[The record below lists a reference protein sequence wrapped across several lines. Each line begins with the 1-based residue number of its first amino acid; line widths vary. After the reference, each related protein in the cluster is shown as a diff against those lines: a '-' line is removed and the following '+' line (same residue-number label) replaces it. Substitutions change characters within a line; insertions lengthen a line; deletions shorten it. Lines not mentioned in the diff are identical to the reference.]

1 MTDINHCKLRFIH
14 DLWLPVVKKSTKYF
28 FPKKRSNFEMSLFTL
43 TADTNFEEINH
54 LSSEKLIQKSKTV
67 VWTYASQ
74 KRWRLEPDLPE
85 STIVGLAK
93 YENSISEGNSDLEEM
108 FPFNIINL
116 DFSSQDPEY
125 EQGRLE
131 KELISLE
138 KTISFQQKNDADC
151 VLIFTTVLN
160 GNNLNF
166 NLVCTNSDSI
176 RSNGWV
182 GLNNGSQS
190 IASIIQKNEEKIEAL
205 KFILYRMLEKY
216 RYRIEIT
223 SMNQKI
229 DEHKVALSIA
239 CIIRGNH

>member
-1 MTDINHCKLRFIH
+1 MTDINQCKLRFIH

-43 TADTNFEEINH
+43 TADTNFEEITY
-54 LSSEKLIQKSKTV
+54 LSNEKLIQTSKTV

-74 KRWRLEPDLPE
+74 KRWRLEPDLPD

-93 YENSISEGNSDLEEM
+93 YENSISDGGFDIEEL

-131 KELISLE
+131 KEIHSLE
-138 KTISFQQKNDADC
+138 KTISVQQRKDGDC
-151 VLIFTTVLN
+151 VLIFTTILN

-176 RSNGWV
+176 HSNGWS
-182 GLNNGSQS
+182 GLNNGNHS
-190 IASIIQKNEEKIEAL
+190 IVSIIQKNEEKIEAL
-205 KFILYRMLEKY
+205 KYILCRMFEKY
-216 RYRIEIT
+216 RYRLEYT
-223 SMNQKI
+223 LKKQKM
-229 DEHKVALSIA
+229 DDHKVALSIA
-239 CIIRGNH
+239 CIIRRSH